1 MMLPQNFVAVTQLT
15 WLNTKKHYS
24 KKLVDRP
31 ESYFGDRSCYN
42 L

>member
-1 MMLPQNFVAVTQLT
+1 MLPQNFVAVTQLT

-31 ESYFGDRSCYN
+31 ESYFGYRSCYN